1 MSFNLRGL
9 LEEMIEKEASD
20 LHITTGERPK
30 LRIDGDIADSSVP
43 EILTPKDTL
52 QLAYSVLTENQKK
65 RFETEDE
72 LDFSFGIQNL
82 ARFRGNCFKQ
92 RGCVSMVIRMI
103 PFNVRTFQELGL
115 PPVIAKLAERP
126 RGLVLV
132 TGPTGSGKSTT
143 LAAIIDKINKERKGH
158 IITVEDPIEFIHR
171 HQSCIV
177 NQREIGTDTKNFA
190 TALKY
195 ALREDPDVI
204 LVGEMRDLETI
215 AAALTIAETGHL
227 ALATLH
233 TNSAAESINRI
244 IDVFPSNQQSQVRA
258 QLAFVLE
265 GVITQTLLPKARGRG
280 RVMAAEIMVA
290 TPAIR
295 ALIRDDKIHQIYSAM
310 ESINRI
316 IDVFPSHQQ
325 PQVRAQLAFVLEGV
339 ITQTLLQKAKGR
351 GRVMAAEIMI
361 CTPAIRALIRDNK
374 VHQIES
380 SMQAGKKYG
389 MQTLTDALYQ
399 LYMGREV
406 SKDECLRVAANQ
418 NEFLRMIGEAP
429 LDEREPASPAG
440 AGGPS
445 KVAARR

>member
-1 MSFNLRGL
+1 MTLNLRAL
-9 LEEMIEKEASD
+9 LEEMIQKDASD
-20 LHITTGERPK
+20 LHITAAERPK
-30 LRIDGDIADSSVP
+30 LRVDGDMADSSVT
-43 EILTPKDTL
+43 EVLTPKDTL

-82 ARFRGNCFKQ
+82 ARFRGNVFKQ
-92 RGCVSMVIRMI
+92 RGCVAMVIRMI

-126 RGLVLV
+126 RGLILV

-177 NQREIGTDTKNFA
+177 NQREIGTDTKSFA
-190 TALKY
+190 SALKY

-204 LVGEMRDLETI
+204 LVGEMRDLETV

-227 ALATLH
+227 VLATLH
-233 TNSAAESINRI
+233 TNSAAESINRV

-265 GVITQTLLPKARGRG
+265 GVVTQTLLPKLKGRG
-280 RVMAAEIMVA
+280 RSMAAEIMVA

-295 ALIRDDKIHQIYSAM
+295 ALIRDDKVHQIYSAM
-310 ESINRI
+310 QS
-316 IDVFPSHQQ
+316 
-325 PQVRAQLAFVLEGV
+325 
-339 ITQTLLQKAKGR
+339 
-351 GRVMAAEIMI
+351 
-361 CTPAIRALIRDNK
+361 
-374 VHQIES
+374 
-380 SMQAGKKYG
+380 GKKFG
-389 MQTLTDALYQ
+389 MQTMNDALYQ
-399 LYMGREV
+399 LYTSREV
-406 SKDECLRVAANQ
+406 SQEECERVSSDPK
-418 NEFLRMIGEAP
+418 EFLRMIGITPME
-429 LDEREPASPAG
+429 DQEIGGERTQQQHQQRAG
-440 AGGPS
+440 IR
-445 KVAARR
+445 K

>member
-1 MSFNLRGL
+1 MTVNLRAL
-9 LEEMIEKEASD
+9 LEEVIEKEASD
-20 LHITTGERPK
+20 LHVTAGERPK
-30 LRIDGDIADSSVP
+30 LRIDGEITDSSATEV
-43 EILTPKDTL
+43 LTAKDTL

-82 ARFRGNCFKQ
+82 ARFRGNVFKQ
-92 RGCVSMVIRMI
+92 RGCVAMVIRMI

-115 PPVIAKLAERP
+115 PPIMAKLAERP
-126 RGLVLV
+126 RGLILV

-171 HQSCIV
+171 HQGCIV
-177 NQREIGTDTKNFA
+177 NQREVGTDTKNFA

-244 IDVFPSNQQSQVRA
+244 IDVFPHNQQSQVRA

-265 GVITQTLLPKARGRG
+265 GVVTQTLLPKAKGRG

-295 ALIRDDKIHQIYSAM
+295 ALIRDEKIHQIYSAM
-310 ESINRI
+310 QS
-316 IDVFPSHQQ
+316 
-325 PQVRAQLAFVLEGV
+325 
-339 ITQTLLQKAKGR
+339 
-351 GRVMAAEIMI
+351 
-361 CTPAIRALIRDNK
+361 
-374 VHQIES
+374 
-380 SMQAGKKYG
+380 GKKFG
-389 MQTLTDALYQ
+389 MQTMNDALYQ
-399 LYMGREV
+399 LYVAREV
-406 SKDECLRVAANQ
+406 TDEECLRVSGDP
-418 NEFLRMIGEAP
+418 NEFLRMIGQKPQEEQDIPTIGDKSLRA
-429 LDEREPASPAG
+429 AG
-440 AGGPS
+440 AT
-445 KVAARR
+445 RR

>member
-1 MSFNLRGL
+1 MTLNLRAL
-9 LEEMIEKEASD
+9 LEEMIQKDASD
-20 LHITTGERPK
+20 LHITAAEKPK
-30 LRIDGDIADSSVP
+30 LRVDGDMVDSSVP
-43 EILTPKDTL
+43 DILTPKDTL
-52 QLAYSVLTENQKK
+52 LLAYSVLTENQKK

-82 ARFRGNCFKQ
+82 ARFRGNVFKQ
-92 RGCVSMVIRMI
+92 RGCVAMVIRMI
-103 PFNVRTFQELGL
+103 PFNVRTFQDLGL

-126 RGLVLV
+126 RGLILV

-177 NQREIGTDTKNFA
+177 NQREIGTDTKTFA
-190 TALKY
+190 NALKY

-204 LVGEMRDLETI
+204 LVGEMRDLETV

-227 ALATLH
+227 VLATLH

-265 GVITQTLLPKARGRG
+265 GVITQTLLPKAKGRG
-280 RVMAAEIMVA
+280 RCMAAEIMVA

-310 ESINRI
+310 QS
-316 IDVFPSHQQ
+316 
-325 PQVRAQLAFVLEGV
+325 
-339 ITQTLLQKAKGR
+339 
-351 GRVMAAEIMI
+351 
-361 CTPAIRALIRDNK
+361 
-374 VHQIES
+374 
-380 SMQAGKKYG
+380 GKKFG
-389 MQTLTDALYQ
+389 MQTMNDALFQ
-399 LYMGREV
+399 LYTSREV
-406 SKDECLRVAANQ
+406 SQEECERVSSDPK
-418 NEFLRMIGEAP
+418 EFLRMIGVTPME
-429 LDEREPASPAG
+429 DQDI
-440 AGGPS
+440 GGPERPQQAQQRS
-445 KVAARR
+445 TGIRR